1 MCCILGVA
9 ICSIYHYN
17 TRQGSCCHY
26 GVSPWRFRS
35 EWSGVVTVTEM
46 RLTTEDTV
54 QVELVVT
61 LGAYLSYIKSEEL
74 AKAESQRR
82 SVPTIGELAE
92 AAGVHRVTMQNLV
105 TGDMKRINFETLTA
119 VLNELRRRGFNPKV
133 SDILLI
139 RETNNRA
146 VV

>member
-1 MCCILGVA
+1 M
-9 ICSIYHYN
+9 
-17 TRQGSCCHY
+17 
-26 GVSPWRFRS
+26 
-35 EWSGVVTVTEM
+35 TEM